1 MIVNLVVIFL
11 ILIIGYFFNR
21 TYKLNS
27 NTNYVRKKY
36 IKFICVILILQS
48 GLRNVAVG
56 EDTYAYFNVYENI
69 KTKTWVDI
77 YNTAIEY
84 YKTGNSLIRDP
95 GYAFF
100 QKTVQLISKDFQFFL
115 FVIAI
120 IFFSA
125 FGTFVYRNTKRLKDV
140 ILAFLIY
147 SVLFYSFFSYTGQK
161 QTIATALIL
170 VSYEFIKK
178 KKMIPFLFL
187 VLIASTIHKSALI
200 FIPFYFVNQI
210 KKTKNFYR
218 IVLLLFPVILVFSNN
233 LGIFFK
239 IIGGYELYEQYE
251 GAGSYTFTAIFLL
264 ISVVALLRSKIILKH
279 NPNAQHYYNAFA
291 IALLFLPLTW
301 FNPSAMRVVQY
312 FSIFMVLFIPEIIYS
327 FNFISVK
334 IKRGIARFTVI
345 LLITL
350 FIRANWIND
359 ISYGFFWEEMPLLEQ
374 YDYYDY
380 YN

>member
-11 ILIIGYFFNR
+11 ILIIGHFFNR
-21 TYKLNS
+21 IYKLNS
-27 NTNYVRKKY
+27 DTNYVRKKY

-56 EDTYAYFNVYENI
+56 EDTYNYFNTYRNI

-147 SVLFYSFFSYTGQK
+147 SVLFYSFFSYTGQR

-178 KKMIPFLFL
+178 KKILPFLFL

-200 FIPFYFVNQI
+200 FIPFYFINQI

-218 IVLLLFPVILVFSNN
+218 IVLLLFPIIMVYSNN
-233 LGIFFK
+233 LANFF
-239 IIGGYELYEQYE
+239 IILGGYELYNQYE
-251 GAGSYTFTAIFLL
+251 GAGSYTFTTIFLV

-312 FSIFMVLFIPEIIYS
+312 FSIFMVLFIPEIIHS
-327 FNFISVK
+327 FNHISVK
-334 IKRGIARFTVI
+334 IGVSIAKFTII
-345 LLITL
+345 LLIIL
-350 FIRANWIND
+350 FIKSNWNN
-359 ISYGFFWEEMPLLEQ
+359 SMPYGFFWEDMHLPGN
-374 YDYYDY
+374 YYLRG
-380 YN
+380 

>member
-11 ILIIGYFFNR
+11 ILIIGSIFNR
-21 TYKLNS
+21 IYKLNS
-27 NTNYVRKKY
+27 DTNYVRKKY
-36 IKFICVILILQS
+36 IKFICIILILQS

-56 EDTYAYFNVYENI
+56 PDTYNYFNKYENI

-77 YNTAIEY
+77 YNTTIEY

-95 GYAFF
+95 GYDFF
-100 QKTVQLISKDFQFFL
+100 QKTVQLISKNFQFFL

-147 SVLFYSFFSYTGQK
+147 SVLFSTFFSYTGQR

-170 VSYEFIKK
+170 FSYEFIKK
-178 KKMIPFLFL
+178 KKILPFLFL

-200 FIPFYFVNQI
+200 FIPFYFINQI

-218 IVLLLFPVILVFSNN
+218 IVLLLFPIIMIYSNN
-233 LGIFFK
+233 LANFF
-239 IIGGYELYEQYE
+239 IILGGYELYNQYE
-251 GAGSYTFTAIFLL
+251 GAGSYTFTTIFLA
-264 ISVVALLRSKIILKH
+264 ISVIALLRSKIILKY
-279 NPNAQHYYNAFA
+279 NPKAQYFYNAFA

-312 FSIFMVLFIPEIIYS
+312 FSIFMVLFIPEIIHS
-327 FNFISVK
+327 FNYISVK
-334 IKRGIARFTVI
+334 IGVSIAKFTII
-345 LLITL
+345 LLIVL
-350 FIRANWIND
+350 FIKSNWNN
-359 ISYGFFWEEMPLLEQ
+359 SMPYGFFWENMHLPEN
-374 YDYYDY
+374 YYLRG
-380 YN
+380 